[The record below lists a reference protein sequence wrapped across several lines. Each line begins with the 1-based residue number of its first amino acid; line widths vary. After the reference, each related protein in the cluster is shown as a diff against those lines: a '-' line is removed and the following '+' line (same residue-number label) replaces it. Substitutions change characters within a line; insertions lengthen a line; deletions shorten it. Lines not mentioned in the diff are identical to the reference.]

1 MVRALMMPRRP
12 HPYGAV
18 QPEPV
23 NVSHIAVGLW
33 VATLLVLVL
42 PSPKKHK
49 PSEADLLRS
58 YNVVMSTFPL
68 VF

>member
-1 MVRALMMPRRP
+1 MVPRRS

-23 NVSHIAVGLW
+23 TVSHIAVGIW

-49 PSEADLLRS
+49 PSEADLIRS
-58 YNVVMSTFPL
+58 YNVVLSTFPL

>member
-1 MVRALMMPRRP
+1 MVPRRP
-12 HPYGAV
+12 NPYGAV

-23 NVSHIAVGLW
+23 TVSHIAVGLW

-42 PSPKKHK
+42 PSPSKKR
-49 PSEADLLRS
+49 PDEADLLRS